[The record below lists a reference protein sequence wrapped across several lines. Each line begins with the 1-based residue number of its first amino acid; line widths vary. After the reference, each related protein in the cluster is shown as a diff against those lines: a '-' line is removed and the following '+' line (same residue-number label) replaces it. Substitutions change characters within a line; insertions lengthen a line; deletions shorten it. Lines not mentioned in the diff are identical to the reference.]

1 MRPARYIRTH
11 GQAKVCKPP
20 DGRCQRMEEKE
31 NHTDDPSGSGAE
43 VAKSRKQL
51 SSSLKSVGAQKAAA
65 SCKRKF
71 QSEADGSSG
80 LESCLRKKRF
90 CGRHRGQFTRKGL
103 AARLNSVSEAV
114 RKRWAKFCS
123 RRQDAEEPTKG
134 NERCV
139 EPTTARFA
147 TGRVSPTV
155 PSRSTATQHS
165 SSESSP
171 AIAPS
176 QGM

>member
-1 MRPARYIRTH
+1 
-11 GQAKVCKPP
+11 
-20 DGRCQRMEEKE
+20 MEEKE
-31 NHTDDPSGSGAE
+31 NHPDDPSGSGAE

-114 RKRWAKFCS
+114 RKRRAKLRS

-134 NERCV
+134 NEGRANQQPLGLRLVERRRRC
-139 EPTTARFA
+139 PPDR
-147 TGRVSPTV
+147 R
-155 PSRSTATQHS
+155 RLSTALRNLHPQSH
-165 SSESSP
+165 P
-171 AIAPS
+171 AKVCEIVNFDSDSGAKS
-176 QGM
+176 